1 MNIKRYLQAR
11 KYLLLFLMVLLLIGF
26 GIGMFLGITNIEALR
41 YSVISYASNMGGS
54 SFNYLYFHFFMVI
67 ISVLLSFC
75 LIGVPLLCTIIFY
88 EGMSSGFLLGIFSL
102 TYGLK
107 GLLFSVI
114 FLLITKFIYIF
125 LLIFLFSKC
134 LQIARRMIGRF
145 LYKSNNNE
153 LLFHLVKGVLV
164 IVIGIIFY
172 DTLLMFTGTKIIQNF
187 SFLLT

>member
-11 KYLLLFLMVLLLIGF
+11 KYLLLFLGIILLIGF

-41 YSVISYASNMGGS
+41 YSVMSYASNMGGA
-54 SFNYLYFHFFMVI
+54 SFNYLYFHFFIVV

-75 LIGVPLLCTIIFY
+75 LIGVPLLCAIIFY
-88 EGMSSGFLLGIFSL
+88 EGMSIGFLIGIFGL

-107 GLLFSVI
+107 GLLFSV
-114 FLLITKFIYIF
+114 LLLLVTKFVYLF

-145 LYKSNNNE
+145 LYKSKNNE
-153 LLFHLVKGVLV
+153 LMVHLAKGVLV
-164 IVIGIIFY
+164 IVLGIIFY
-172 DTLLMFTGTKIIQNF
+172 DTLLLLCGSKILKTF
-187 SFLLT
+187 SFLLP